1 MVTMKKQCNISLSVL
16 TFAAALLLPMA
27 AISSPAAKMIIGTQA
42 CPKLNEH
49 GSKACKFQRKGHDFQ
64 VWPGRIS
71 IEATSDPAIW
81 LVTGSGH
88 EDGMFDHVLRVRKDD
103 HITFQCFVRNDGR
116 YYGPVGF
123 QIKRGGVWKTYG
135 TGIQTAAAAVSGAV
149 AAYFATPASA
159 PAAATA
165 GGEAA
170 KLLGTTL
177 SKLPDH
183 DWEMQAKGVAG
194 DICKALAK

>member
-1 MVTMKKQCNISLSVL
+1 MVTMKRQCRIYIPAL
-16 TFAAALLLPMA
+16 TFATALLFPTA
-27 AISSPAAKMIIGTQA
+27 AISAPTAKMIIGSDA

-49 GSKACKFQRKGHDFQ
+49 DRKACRFKRKGHNFQ

-71 IEATSDPAIW
+71 IEATSDPAVW
-81 LVTGSGH
+81 FVTGSGH
-88 EDGMFDHVLRVRKDD
+88 KDGMFDHVLDWRKDD
-103 HITFQCFVRNDGR
+103 HVTFQCFVHKDGR

-123 QIKRGGVWKTYG
+123 QINRGGVWKTYG
-135 TGIQTAAAAVSGAV
+135 TEIKTAAAAVSGAV

-170 KLLGTTL
+170 ELLGTAL
-177 SKLPDH
+177 SKLPKH

-194 DICKALAK
+194 DICNALAK